1 MDRGRAA
8 IIAVEPSHEP
18 GDGATI
24 GAAGLHAIIE
34 RVAETIDRLLP
45 RRARLPMA
53 ALAAVEAE
61 RRGARRHADGELLDP
76 GRWLLDRMQ
85 LRVFRMRRRAVVAFE
100 VVLDRQLPVR
110 RDRLGFA
117 ISDPGIGP

>member
-18 GDGATI
+18 GDGAAI
-24 GAAGLHAIIE
+24 GAAGLHAVIE
-34 RVAETIDRLLP
+34 RVAEAIDGLLT

-61 RRGARRHADGELLDP
+61 RRGARRHPDSELLDP
-76 GRWLLDRMQ
+76 GRWLFDRVQ
-85 LRVFRMRRRAVVAFE
+85 LRVFRMRRRAVIAFE
-100 VVLDRQLPVR
+100 IVL
-110 RDRLGFA
+110 
-117 ISDPGIGP
+117 